1 MLALSSQATQT
12 SLCAIKN
19 EEGRDIN
26 ISIKRTQAFD
36 IFVFIHLLMSGPSS
50 LAKNRPLFRECG
62 IMSFGMRNTAQGIR
76 NPTKDWNTGSKFKRQ
91 RLESSTLNSEST
103 AWNPEST
110 TVMETLMWGEHK
122 FWPYPHPYM
131 LMPASLVRPCYVY
144 ANTCVPGAEEQAR
157 PGSDAV
163 LFLCRT

>member
-1 MLALSSQATQT
+1 
-12 SLCAIKN
+12 
-19 EEGRDIN
+19 
-26 ISIKRTQAFD
+26 
-36 IFVFIHLLMSGPSS
+36 MSRPSS
-50 LAKNRPLFRECG
+50 LAPQNRSHFRESGNVLLVESG
-62 IMSFGMRNTAQGIR
+62 ILGFGIRSTVQEIR
-76 NPTKDWNTGSKFKRQ
+76 NPTKDWNTGSKFNRQ
-91 RLESSTLNSEST
+91 RLESSTLNSESK

-122 FWPYPHPYM
+122 FRPYAHPYM

-144 ANTCVPGAEEQAR
+144 AYTCVPGAEEQAR

>member
-19 EEGRDIN
+19 EEGRIN

-50 LAKNRPLFRECG
+50 LAKNRPLFREWG

-76 NPTKDWNTGSKFKRQ
+76 NPTKDWNTGSKFNRQ

-122 FWPYPHPYM
+122 FRPYAHPYM
-131 LMPASLVRPCYVY
+131 LMPASLVRPCLLYTSPSPRDRQKSRMPSS
-144 ANTCVPGAEEQAR
+144 A
-157 PGSDAV
+157 
-163 LFLCRT
+163 